1 MPRPTKKSSVF
12 ASSAGYHLGSGAV
25 VNAIVDTPTSQAH
38 SAYKP
43 DTNVNDLESDEEDD
57 SANKANV
64 DDTEIKD
71 LLKMGDGV
79 VEQEEDGK
87 KEDEEEHEQDDAG
100 VPGTMRTFKDEEKR
114 ASRREAKEVGPY
126 HTPKPGDSERRNKDG
141 SIEIVKGGGIKDEG
155 QILAGARKDPN
166 FNNILAKAKTSQLA
180 IIKRAEQST
189 RGKPK
194 EHDFSDRVN
203 KTYKSSEKSNDRV
216 EECLIG
222 PYTTK
227 ACTTLVTE
235 KSTDLDDDDFEQ
247 AVRLGYHPHC
257 MCSVCIARRTND
269 NMAKARAETK
279 RREDLKR
286 KQATDEAKAKRDK
299 NTERSFRKVPKKL
312 RSSKIADEGCMVKD
326 DWIDG

>member
-1 MPRPTKKSSVF
+1 
-12 ASSAGYHLGSGAV
+12 
-25 VNAIVDTPTSQAH
+25 
-38 SAYKP
+38 
-43 DTNVNDLESDEEDD
+43 LESDEEDD

-180 IIKRAEQST
+180 IIKRAVCTCT
-189 RGKPK
+189 R
-194 EHDFSDRVN
+194 N
-203 KTYKSSEKSNDRV
+203 Q
-216 EECLIG
+216 G
-222 PYTTK
+222 P
-227 ACTTLVTE
+227 
-235 KSTDLDDDDFEQ
+235 
-247 AVRLGYHPHC
+247 
-257 MCSVCIARRTND
+257 
-269 NMAKARAETK
+269 
-279 RREDLKR
+279 
-286 KQATDEAKAKRDK
+286 
-299 NTERSFRKVPKKL
+299 
-312 RSSKIADEGCMVKD
+312 
-326 DWIDG
+326 